1 MTRTSSS
8 KPFSST
14 RRNGRGRG
22 EGGGKRFSVFD
33 FSEEDVRVEK
43 VSRSLLGK
51 FSARR
56 SSPVTKHQFL
66 HCFGKGAKSVSRNL
80 SDELIDIDA
89 EVGKG
94 ANTDSFSE
102 DISYELIHIDSEV
115 SISTLNTSHQISPGP
130 IDLNAEDTCADGSLE
145 GGGSMKQEILE
156 TNDLLRSRS
165 STNEDDFTVIFPDF
179 VIYEGNWCTT
189 SKLIFSCSCIKFQGS
204 ALSGLQRTFDSE
216 WAVSDIIGI
225 ESEWCS
231 RVETAIVNL
240 RLKGKHFT
248 GAENSNDISGIELLK
263 FSVCDPLWSESE
275 KAIRTLNVR
284 YNDLWNADY
293 DDNDKV
299 KWEEIVSWRHSDV
312 FFPKNCFSE
321 FVDTFEEVIYPKG
334 DPDAVTISKRDLEL
348 LKPGMFINDTII
360 DFYVKYLKNK
370 FLSEKNDRFYFFNS
384 FFFRKLADLDKDL
397 SSACGGR
404 DAFQRVH
411 KWTKKVNLFQKDYL
425 FIPVNYS
432 LHWSLVVICHPGE
445 VVNLKDKKHDNLSKV
460 PCILHMD
467 SIKGSHRG
475 LKSLFQ
481 SYLCEEW
488 KERYGDGD
496 DDEDISAV
504 FLTLP
509 FIPLELPQQ
518 ENSFDCGLFLLHYV
532 ELFLEGAPVNFSPL
546 KILKLS
552 NFLSQDWFHPAE
564 ASLKRAHILKLIYEI
579 MVCNQAKELSGSVGK
594 YPSSDANDSDND
606 LSKHVSGEADIF
618 TMTHSDNFSSVGKEF
633 GSVSKVS
640 SDTNYQRIGGRESV
654 MPPIEEDENGETA
667 DSPQCLDDRLQ
678 ASAVFEFSS
687 AFSFGQQFTELEIS
701 WEGRYSQNVKEDMC
715 RKPSPRP
722 SLHELQTTLK
732 LGQDSTPQATKNP
745 NHPTEADN
753 QLEILTSSS
762 DELIN
767 CVVEDSEEEGNERND
782 RIEIEV
788 SSSSRNNLFLS
799 RQVVESTANFSDN
812 NRQHEHNHI
821 TKK

>member
-8 KPFSST
+8 KPFPST
-14 RRNGRGRG
+14 RRKERDIGD
-22 EGGGKRFSVFD
+22 GGGKRFSVFD
-33 FSEEDVRVEK
+33 FSEEDARVEK
-43 VSRSLLGK
+43 VSRRLLGK

-89 EVGKG
+89 EVGKS
-94 ANTDSFSE
+94 ANIDSFSE
-102 DISYELIHIDSEV
+102 DVSDELIHIDSEG
-115 SISTLNTSHQISPGP
+115 HQISPGP
-130 IDLNAEDTCADGSLE
+130 TDLNAEDTCADTPLE

-156 TNDLLRSRS
+156 TNDILLSRS
-165 STNEDDFTVIFPDF
+165 STNEDDVTVIFPDF

-189 SKLIFSCSCIKFQGS
+189 SKLIFSCSCIKFRGS

-216 WAVSDIIGI
+216 WAISDIIGI

-240 RLKGKHFT
+240 CLKGKHFT
-248 GAENSNDISGIELLK
+248 RAENSKDISGIELLK

-275 KAIRTLNVR
+275 KAIRTLNLR
-284 YNDLWNADY
+284 YNDLWNADH

-299 KWEEIVSWRHSDV
+299 NGEEIVSWRHSDV
-312 FFPKNCFSE
+312 FSPKNCFSE
-321 FVDTFEEVIYPKG
+321 FVDTFEEVIYPMG

-370 FLSEKNDRFYFFNS
+370 FLSEKNNRFYFFNS
-384 FFFRKLADLDKDL
+384 FFFRKLVDLDKDL
-397 SSACGGR
+397 SSARGGR

-496 DDEDISAV
+496 YKDISAV

-509 FIPLELPQQ
+509 FIPLE
-518 ENSFDCGLFLLHYV
+518 
-532 ELFLEGAPVNFSPL
+532 
-546 KILKLS
+546 
-552 NFLSQDWFHPAE
+552 LSQDWFHPAE

-579 MVCNQAKELSGSVGK
+579 MACNQAKELSGSIGK

-606 LSKHVSGEADIF
+606 LSKHVSGQAHIF
-618 TMTHSDNFSSVGKEF
+618 TMTHSDNFSSVGKEV

-640 SDTNYQRIGGRESV
+640 SDTNYQPIGRWESV
-654 MPPIEEDENGETA
+654 MPPIEEDENGERA
-667 DSPQCLDDRLQ
+667 DSPQCLEDRPQ
-678 ASAVFEFSS
+678 ASTVSECSS
-687 AFSFGQQFTELEIS
+687 AFSFGQQFTELEIC
-701 WEGRYSQNVKEDMC
+701 WEGRYSKNVKEMC
-715 RKPSPRP
+715 RKPSPRL
-722 SLHELQTTLK
+722 SLHELQTPLE
-732 LGQDSTPQATKNP
+732 LGQP
-745 NHPTEADN
+745 
-753 QLEILTSSS
+753 EILTSSS

-767 CVVEDSEEEGNERND
+767 CVVEDSEEEGNERNE
-782 RIEIEV
+782 RIEIQV
-788 SSSSRNNLFLS
+788 SSSSSSSSRNNLFLS
-799 RQVVESTANFSDN
+799 RQVVESPAKFS
-812 NRQHEHNHI
+812 RQHQH
-821 TKK
+821 K